1 MILSDGQILDSVK
14 FNALVQDQATRYQQR
29 LPLTFL
35 NMTEV
40 VNADD
45 DEITGYYTGKVYA
58 ADLIADDQEAAVYE
72 AGQLEYV
79 TNSIPNLKVGK
90 RFSQSMLNRLN
101 RIKRNYGSAGTRGD
115 VEMFNNWEVVA
126 ARDLIRGVNE
136 RMNALICAM
145 LIDAVTYNR
154 LGIQLSGT
162 WGMPSDLK
170 STPSTAWTST
180 SATPITDILTMKQY
194 AMDTYG
200 EVYDKLTLSHADF
213 LNMAATTEFKQLL
226 PSVISQP
233 LATTAFNA
241 RSANMPEYASLLL
254 KMEIV
259 IEDKQITTQAAN
271 GTNSSARVLPLGKV
285 LLSTKADE
293 KDPTAWDFGNAV
305 PTESIVA
312 GLVGDPDNFPMG
324 EQFGPMGYFTGNAD
338 LNPPNLIAW
347 GVARGF
353 PRKQRKTCTSVL
365 TVQ

>member
-35 NMTEV
+35 NMTEIV
-40 VNADD
+40 PADD

-79 TNSIPNLKVGK
+79 TNTIPNLKVGK
-90 RFSQSMLNRLN
+90 RFSQAMISRLG
-101 RIKRNYGSAGTRGD
+101 RIKRNFGSGGVRGD
-115 VEMFNNWEVVA
+115 VEMFTNWETVA

-136 RMNALICAM
+136 RINALMCAM
-145 LIDAVTYNR
+145 MIDAVTYAR
-154 LGIQLSGT
+154 LGIKLTGS

-170 STPSTAWTST
+170 ATPATAWTNIA
-180 SATPITDILTMKQY
+180 ATPVTDVLTMKQY
-194 AMDTYG
+194 AANTYG
-200 EVYDKLTLSHADF
+200 EVYDKLILSTADF
-213 LNMAATTEFKQLL
+213 INMAATTEFKAMI
-226 PSVISQP
+226 PSVLGQP
-233 LATTAFNA
+233 LTAAAFNA
-241 RSANMPEYASLLL
+241 RSPQMRGYASDLLE
-254 KMEIV
+254 MEIV
-259 IEDKQITTQAAN
+259 LDDKTLTTQGLDGAN
-271 GTNSSARVLPLGKV
+271 SAARVLPLGKV
-285 LLSTKADE
+285 ILCSKSDE
-293 KDPTAWDFGNAV
+293 KDPTAYDFGNAV
-305 PTESIVA
+305 VTESLVA
-312 GLVGDPDNFPMG
+312 SLVGDPDNFPVG

-353 PRKQRKTCTSVL
+353 PRRIRKTCTAVL